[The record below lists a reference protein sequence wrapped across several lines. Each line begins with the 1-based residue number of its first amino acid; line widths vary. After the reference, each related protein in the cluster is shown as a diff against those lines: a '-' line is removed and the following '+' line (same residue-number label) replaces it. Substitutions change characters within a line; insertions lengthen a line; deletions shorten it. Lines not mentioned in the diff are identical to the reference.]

1 MRCAIEPGPGYHL
14 LLSRAH
20 RVAGFIVAALVA
32 FISHAHALE
41 LDEARALVQK
51 GSYAEAISAAEEAIK
66 ATPEQPDWWLL
77 EAEAR
82 ASTGQYAEA
91 EQSLNTALA
100 RFPLH
105 LRLRLAAYAIERTLG
120 NLREAKAQL
129 SEVERLGTSRE
140 WAYRSPL
147 DRLALGRA
155 ALLLGADPQRVLQV
169 FFDPVQKEHP
179 DIRDSYLASGEL
191 ALEKSDFA
199 LAAKTF
205 GAGVKKFANDA
216 DMWLGLARAHAPS
229 DAAESLRALE
239 KTLENNPHHTGA
251 QLQLADHFID
261 AEEYAKAD
269 EALTVALKTNPHLA
283 EAHSYRAVVAH
294 LRNDERAERQER
306 AAALKLWS
314 NNPNVPHLIGRKLS
328 QKYRFAEGAA
338 LQREALKFDGT
349 FLPAKAQLA
358 SDLLRLGDDKE
369 GWRLADEVQTAD
381 PYDVVAY
388 NLTVLRDVLA
398 KFRTLQSPHF
408 ILRMDAREARIYGDK
423 ALALLE
429 RAHQTI
435 TKKYGLDLKD
445 RTIVEVFPDQKDFA
459 IRTFGL
465 PGGSGYL
472 GVCFGR
478 VITANSPAS
487 RAGSPANWE
496 AVLWHEFTH
505 VVTLTLTKNKMPRW
519 LSEGISVFEERQ
531 ARGSWGEQ
539 MKPRYRAMILGEDLT
554 PVSDLSAAFLKPKS
568 SVHLGFAYYESSL
581 VVEWLIERWGLPKM
595 KALLADLAQGSEI
608 NAALAK
614 AFAPIDKLDSDFAAH
629 AKELA
634 NHTAPKLDWTKPAPA
649 QLASAKALN
658 DLLSEHPNNFVGLT
672 QQAQQLIKARQWDA
686 AKVPLKKL
694 IELYP
699 NQHDEDG
706 AYAMLALVHRELGE
720 TDAEFSVLT
729 KLADLASDDT
739 DTFLRLMQICAER
752 HDWEKVVDYAA
763 RFAAVDPLRPEPHRF
778 KADAAEALKRNDEA
792 MVAYRALLELQP
804 ADPADVHFKLA
815 RLLHQRADPE
825 AKRHVLLA
833 LEEAPRFRAAH
844 ELLLDIV
851 GSPSSRSTPV
861 KSPPSP
867 QATPPPTPPATSTN
881 PPPR

>member
-1 MRCAIEPGPGYHL
+1 K
-14 LLSRAH
+14 AH
-20 RVAGFIVAALVA
+20 
-32 FISHAHALE
+32 
-41 LDEARALVQK
+41 
-51 GSYAEAISAAEEAIK
+51 
-66 ATPEQPDWWLL
+66 
-77 EAEAR
+77 
-82 ASTGQYAEA
+82 
-91 EQSLNTALA
+91 
-100 RFPLH
+100 
-105 LRLRLAAYAIERTLG
+105 
-120 NLREAKAQL
+120 L
-129 SEVERLGTSRE
+129 SEIERLGTTRE

-155 ALLLGADPQRVLQV
+155 ALLLGADPQRVLQI

-179 DIRDSYLASGEL
+179 EIRDSYLASGDL
-191 ALEKSDFA
+191 ALAKSDYA

-205 GAGVKKFANDA
+205 GAGAKKFATDA

-229 DAAESLRALE
+229 NTAESLRALE
-239 KTLENNPHHTGA
+239 KTLENNPNHTGA

-269 EALTVALKTNPHLA
+269 DALEAALKTNPNLA
-283 EAHSYRAVVAH
+283 EAHSYRAVIAH
-294 LRNDERAERQER
+294 LRNDERTERTAR
-306 AAALKLWS
+306 AAALKLWPK
-314 NNPNVPHLIGRKLS
+314 NPNVPHLIGRKLS

-338 LQREALKFDGT
+338 LQREALQFDGT

-369 GWRLADEVQTAD
+369 GWKLADEVQTAD

-388 NLTVLRDVLA
+388 NLTVLRDVLT

-408 ILRMDAREARIYGDK
+408 LLRMDAHEARIYGDN

-435 TKKYGLDLKD
+435 TKKYGVELKE

-465 PGGSGYL
+465 PGGAGYL

-505 VVTLTLTKNKMPRW
+505 VVTLTATKNKMPRW

-531 ARGSWGEQ
+531 ARASWGEQ
-539 MKPRYRAMILGEDLT
+539 MKPRYRAMILGDDLT
-554 PVSDLSAAFLKPKS
+554 AVSALSAAFLKPKS

-595 KALLADLAQGSEI
+595 KSLLSDLAQGTDI

-614 AFAPIDKLDSDFAAH
+614 AFAPIEKLDADFAAH
-629 AKELA
+629 ARALA
-634 NHTAPKLDWTKPAPA
+634 NQTGPKLDWSKPEPA
-649 QLASAKALN
+649 QLASEKAIDGFLAQ
-658 DLLSEHPNNFVGLT
+658 HPNNFIALT
-672 QQAQQLIKARQWDA
+672 QQAGQLIKARQWEA
-686 AKVPLKKL
+686 AKAPLKKL
-694 IELYP
+694 IDLYP
-699 NQHDEDG
+699 NQHDEES

-720 TDAEFSVLT
+720 SDAEFALLT
-729 KLADLASDDT
+729 KLADLASDAT
-739 DTFLRLMQICAER
+739 TTFLRLMQICAER
-752 HDWEKVVDYAA
+752 KDWEKVLDYAA
-763 RFAAVDPLRPEPHRF
+763 RFAAVDPLRPEGHRF
-778 KADAAEALKRNDEA
+778 KAEASEALARHKEA
-792 MVAYRALLELQP
+792 ITAYRALLELKP
-804 ADPADVHFKLA
+804 ADPADVHFKLG

-844 ELLLDIV
+844 ELLLEIV
-851 GSPSSRSTPV
+851 ASPPDSPRSRNPSSS
-861 KSPPSP
+861 KSPR
-867 QATPPPTPPATSTN
+867 PPTPPSANAQT
-881 PPPR
+881 P

>member
-1 MRCAIEPGPGYHL
+1 MRCSIALGSTRHTF
-14 LLSRAH
+14 SRQRLVRAL
-20 RVAGFIVAALVA
+20 FISAAMTALVPA
-32 FISHAHALE
+32 AGAVE
-41 LDEARALVQK
+41 LDEARALLQK
-51 GSYAEAISAAEEAIK
+51 GAYQDAISAAADGVK
-66 ATPEQPDWWLL
+66 TSPEQPDWALL
-77 EAEAR
+77 HADALATTGKYSDAAE
-82 ASTGQYAEA
+82 
-91 EQSLNTALA
+91 SLNAALA

-105 LRLRLAAYAIERTLG
+105 LRLRLAAYEIERILG
-120 NLREAKAQL
+120 NVREAKAQL
-129 SEVERLGTSRE
+129 KEIERLGTTRE

-155 ALLLGADPQRVLQV
+155 ALLLGADPQRVLQI

-179 DIRDSYLASGEL
+179 EIRDSYLASGDL
-191 ALEKSDFA
+191 ALAKSDYA

-205 GAGVKKFANDA
+205 GAGVKKFANDP

-239 KTLENNPHHTGA
+239 KTLENNPNHTGA
-251 QLQLADHFID
+251 QLQLADHFVD

-269 EALTVALKTNPHLA
+269 EALAAALKTNPNLA
-283 EAHSYRAVVAH
+283 EAQSYRAVIAH
-294 LRNDERAERQER
+294 LRNDERTERAAR
-306 AAALKLWS
+306 AAALKLWP

-338 LQREALKFDGT
+338 LQREALKFDAM

-369 GWRLADEVQTAD
+369 GWKLADEVQTAD

-408 ILRMDAREARIYGDK
+408 LLRMDAHEARIYGDK

-435 TKKYGLDLKD
+435 TKKYGLELKE

-465 PGGSGYL
+465 PGGAGYL

-505 VVTLTLTKNKMPRW
+505 VVTLTMTKNKMPRW

-531 ARGSWGEQ
+531 ARPSWGEQ
-539 MKPRYRAMILGEDLT
+539 MKPRYRAMILGDDLT
-554 PVSDLSAAFLKPKS
+554 AVSDLSAAFLKPKS
-568 SVHLGFAYYESSL
+568 AVHLGFAYYESSL

-595 KALLADLAQGSEI
+595 KSLLGDLAQGTDI

-614 AFAPIDKLDSDFAAH
+614 AFAPIEKLDADFAAH
-629 AKELA
+629 ARDLA
-634 NHTAPKLDWTKPAPA
+634 NQTGPKLDWSKPAPA
-649 QLASAKALN
+649 ELASEKAIDNFLAQ
-658 DLLSEHPNNFVGLT
+658 HPNNFIGLT
-672 QQAQQLIKARQWDA
+672 QQAGQLIKTRQWEA
-686 AKVPLKKL
+686 AKAPLKKL

-699 NQHDEDG
+699 NQHDEEG

-720 TDAEFSVLT
+720 SDAEFALLT
-729 KLADLASDDT
+729 KLADLASDAT
-739 DTFLRLMQICAER
+739 DTFLRLMQMCAER
-752 HDWEKVVDYAA
+752 KDWEKVLDYAA
-763 RFAAVDPLRPEPHRF
+763 RFEAVDPLRPEGHRF
-778 KADAAEALKRNDEA
+778 KAEASEALTRNNDA
-792 MVAYRALLELQP
+792 ITGYRALLELKP
-804 ADPADVHFKLA
+804 ADPADVHFKLG

-844 ELLLDIV
+844 ELLLEIV
-851 GSPSSRSTPV
+851 AASPRSPKSPSPSSPKPAR
-861 KSPPSP
+861 
-867 QATPPPTPPATSTN
+867 PPTSPSAKAQTP
-881 PPPR
+881 